1 MSTEENKALVRRF
14 YEEVWNRGNVAA
26 VDELIAPNL
35 VHHYDYPTTVPVP
48 ADNPLSRE
56 GIKHLIPQFRSAFPD
71 LHCTVELQVAEGDLV
86 VTRVTA
92 NGIHKGEYRG
102 LTFKGIPPTGKQVTW
117 TMTDISRILD
127 GKIVE
132 SWLNEDAVGR
142 LQQIGV
148 IPTPGQAIR

>member
-1 MSTEENKALVRRF
+1 MSTEDNKALVRRMV
-14 YEEVWNRGNVAA
+14 EEVWNKGNVAA
-26 VDELIAPNL
+26 IDELIAANI
-35 VHHYDYPTTVPVP
+35 VHHYDFPTNVPVP

-56 GIKHLIPQFRSAFPD
+56 GIKRLIPQFRNAFPD
-71 LHCTVELQVAEGDLV
+71 LHFTVELQVAEGDLV

-92 NGIHKGEYRG
+92 RGTHTGEYRG
-102 LTFKGIPPTGKQVTW
+102 LTFKGIPPTGKQATW
-117 TMTDISRILD
+117 TMTFIDRIHD

-148 IPTPGQAIR
+148 IPTPGQAG

>member
-1 MSTEENKALVRRF
+1 MSTEDNKTIVRRF

-35 VHHYDYPTTVPVP
+35 VHHYDTPTNVPVP

-56 GIKHLIPQFRSAFPD
+56 GIKQLIPQFRSAFPD

-86 VTRVTA
+86 VTRLTA
-92 NGIHKGEYRG
+92 RGTHKGEDRG
-102 LTFKGIPPTGKQVTW
+102 LTFKGIPPTGKQVMW
-117 TMTDISRILD
+117 TMTDISRIRD

-132 SWLNEDAVGR
+132 SWLNDDAVGR
-142 LQQIGV
+142 LQQIGAL
-148 IPTPGQAIR
+148 PTPGQAR

>member
-1 MSTEENKALVRRF
+1 MTD
-14 YEEVWNRGNVAA
+14 A
-26 VDELIAPNL
+26 VGWASLTP
-35 VHHYDYPTTVPVP
+35 
-48 ADNPLSRE
+48 
-56 GIKHLIPQFRSAFPD
+56 
-71 LHCTVELQVAEGDLV
+71 VELQIAEGDLV

-92 NGIHKGEYRG
+92 NGTHKGEYRG
-102 LTFKGIPPTGKQVTW
+102 LTFKGISPTGKQVTW

-148 IPTPGQAIR
+148 IPTPGQATR